1 MKQKLTRALIDE
13 IRKEMPVLSREE
25 QRMVSGGD
33 GTDCMFQSIHMLT
46 GQSIESITNEYVSY
60 YAKKNQMSEAAAAF
74 DIYRNGFNSA
84 DMDWVEQRYGLSPG
98 YSSCGDYDHSTCGD
112 AGLGIVGEG
121 SYGHAI
127 VITGEASDT
136 EYYYYDPQNK
146 VCGTIAKDDPK
157 ILATYNCGNAGN
169 CGNTGNDDDFWRD
182 FYDCGNVAGCGDIG
196 NSGTR

>member
-33 GTDCMFQSIHMLT
+33 GTDCFFQSISMLT
-46 GQSIESITNEYVSY
+46 GQSVESVTNDYVSY
-60 YAKKNQMSEAAAAF
+60 YAQKHNLNMAGAAF
-74 DIYRNGFNSA
+74 AVYRDGFNSE
-84 DMDWVEQRYGLSPG
+84 DMDWAMQHYGLSPG

-112 AGLGIVGEG
+112 AGLGIFKEGEC
-121 SYGHAI
+121 GHAV

-146 VCGTIAKDDPK
+146 VCGTISKNDPR
-157 ILATYNCGNAGN
+157 INSTYNCGSAGN
-169 CGNTGNDDDFWRD
+169 CGNTGNDDNFWRD

>member
-1 MKQKLTRALIDE
+1 MKKKLTRALIDE

-33 GTDCMFQSIHMLT
+33 GTDCFFQSISMLT
-46 GQSIESITNEYVSY
+46 GQSVESVTNDYVSY
-60 YAKKNQMSEAAAAF
+60 YAQKHNLNMAGAAF
-74 DIYRNGFNSA
+74 AVYRDGFSSE
-84 DMDWVEQRYGLSPG
+84 DMDWAMQHYGLSPG
-98 YSSCGDYDHSTCGD
+98 YSSCGD
-112 AGLGIVGEG
+112 AGLGILKEGEC
-121 SYGHAI
+121 GHAV

-146 VCGTIAKDDPK
+146 VCGTISKNDPR
-157 ILATYNCGNAGN
+157 INSTYNCGSAGN
-169 CGNTGNDDDFWRD
+169 CGNTGNNDNFWRD